1 MAVEFI
7 GILVFSM
14 LMSFV
19 NNLFVG
25 GDNDDTKD
33 SSSDLVDQ
41 WLVKLDNS
49 RTSKNL
55 PDVLYEKIKVYISE
69 SILYDHKKI
78 LTGFE
83 FLQQLK
89 P

>member
-33 SSSDLVDQ
+33 SS
-41 WLVKLDNS
+41 
-49 RTSKNL
+49 
-55 PDVLYEKIKVYISE
+55 
-69 SILYDHKKI
+69 
-78 LTGFE
+78 
-83 FLQQLK
+83 
-89 P
+89 